1 MAKLVK
7 SLVVLVIV
15 AGAAIGGFVYL
26 SNSNIGSTDGERA
39 TQPEKKPQP
48 KKVRVEEKYGFT
60 SEGLGP

>member
-15 AGAAIGGFVYL
+15 AAAAIGGFVYL
-26 SNSNIGSTDGERA
+26 ANSNIGSTDGDTTA
-39 TQPEKKPQP
+39 QTEKKPQP

>member
-1 MAKLVK
+1 MAKLMK

-15 AGAAIGGFVYL
+15 AAAAIGGFVYL
-26 SNSNIGSTDGERA
+26 SNSKIGSTDGDRTA
-39 TQPEKKPQP
+39 KTEKKTQP